1 MAINPR
7 TKNTVEIDCPY
18 DVGDIYMTKSERKPW
33 DRWPGTT
40 WSQIEGRFMLGA
52 TKDGE
57 YENNA
62 QGGETEHQLTEA
74 EMPNHTHY
82 YYIDDTSGYPQMDFV
97 QWAFGFPG
105 GKWNQV
111 YSQTNQAFKRLGMV
125 STSTGGSQPHNNMP
139 PYNVCYIYER
149 LT

>member
-1 MAINPR
+1 MATNPR

-52 TKDGE
+52 TKDGK
-57 YENNA
+57 YKNNA
-62 QGGETEHQLTEA
+62 LGGEATHQLTID
-74 EMPNHTHY
+74 EMPRHEHEL
-82 YYIDDTSGYPQMDFV
+82 
-97 QWAFGFPG
+97 W
-105 GKWNQV
+105 
-111 YSQTNQAFKRLGMV
+111 LGWGAGNKGNAWGRTDQN
-125 STSTGGSQPHNNMP
+125 SPAEPWRSARPTGGNQPHNNMP

>member
-1 MAINPR
+1 MATNLR

-18 DVGDIYMTKSERKPW
+18 DVGDIYMTKSEKKPW

-40 WSQIEGRFMLGA
+40 WDQIQGVFMLGA
-52 TKDGE
+52 TKDGK

-62 QGGETEHQLTEA
+62 EGGETEHRLTEA
-74 EMPNHTHY
+74 EMPSHTHY
-82 YYIDDTSGYPQMDFV
+82 YYINETSGMPQMDFGI
-97 QWAFGFPG
+97 WSWGFTE
-105 GKWNQV
+105 GKWHQV
-111 YSQTNQAFKRLGMV
+111 YEQNNKAFKRLGMAP
-125 STSTGGSQPHNNMP
+125 TWTGNSHPHNNMP